1 MGNLNR
7 ATKPAASCSSVQ
19 ARAYEQAFAS
29 ARPMTPA
36 ERSSF
41 LLWCRQQGITKVV
54 AQMAKSVRIGKIK
67 KGSRVT
73 TAH

>member
-1 MGNLNR
+1 MDDYDQ
-7 ATKPAASCSSVQ
+7 V
-19 ARAYEQAFAS
+19 FAS
-29 ARPMTPA
+29 ARPLTPA

-41 LLWCRQQGITKVV
+41 LLWCKQQGIMRGV
-54 AQMAKSVRIGKIK
+54 AEMAKSVRIGTIK